1 LKNFSPIQSKCL
13 TRFLIENSISSSK
26 TGISIST
33 DNTAFGIDQN
43 TQCLNIN
50 NISNLKSLK
59 TGSLILNVSLI
70 NTNLN
75 NLLCDSISCNI
86 YVTKKCEQEFYAVAS
101 DNILIDNSNYI
112 TRFILKQI
120 NSKSNKFLFFSI
132 FSSVFTNLFKKKILA
147 FIHKTYDRQS
157 LFTSDDLIQTSK

>member
-1 LKNFSPIQSKCL
+1 MKNFSPIQSKCL

-26 TGISIST
+26 TGTSIST

-75 NLLCDSISCNI
+75 NLLYDSISCNI

-101 DNILIDNSNYI
+101 DNVLIDNSNYI
-112 TRFILKQI
+112 TRFISKQLIISQI
-120 NSKSNKFLFFSI
+120 NFYSLVYFPAYLRICLKRKFSHLYTKLTI
-132 FSSVFTNLFKKKILA
+132 DKVYLLVMI
-147 FIHKTYDRQS
+147 
-157 LFTSDDLIQTSK
+157 